1 MPTTYAHDLFG
12 RAVMHHLSGQTA
24 QVVKEYPLLT
34 GQAFRDRIFC
44 FIMLPFRKK

>member
-24 QVVKEYPLLT
+24 QVVKEYPAAYRAGLQGTGYFVLLC
-34 GQAFRDRIFC
+34 AVS
-44 FIMLPFRKK
+44 KK